1 MKVGVLFS
9 GGKDSALAAILLSP
23 FVQVELVTMFFQIEP
38 RDLHK
43 VARKLGLPHITMNL
57 DAELAA
63 TSVDTMMNDG
73 HPTNG
78 INLVHKTALERVA
91 ERYRAVADGTRRD
104 DRAPLLSTQEARS
117 LEDRLRVDYIRPLL
131 GYGRSAIDALI
142 TESLEVTY
150 GECVS
155 FDYEVELRQLMKDS
169 YGAEAVKRI
178 FPDRHIQ
185 SKVIRR
191 KKYVFTTGI
200 NDY

>member
-9 GGKDSALAAILLSP
+9 GGKDSALAALLLSP

-38 RDLHK
+38 RDADTM
-43 VARKLGLPHITMNL
+43 ARKLGFSCITMNL
-57 DAELAA
+57 DPELAT

-73 HPTNG
+73 CPTNG
-78 INLVHKTALERVA
+78 INLVHKIALERIA

-104 DRAPLLSTQEARS
+104 DRAPLLTAQEARS
-117 LEDRLRVDYIRPLL
+117 LEDRLSVDYIRPLL
-131 GYGRSAIDALI
+131 GYGRSAINALVA
-142 TESLEVTY
+142 ENLEVTY
-150 GECVS
+150 GECIS

-169 YGAEAVKRI
+169 YGQAAVKRV

-191 KKYVFTTGI
+191 KNAFFVRA
-200 NDY
+200 

>member
-9 GGKDSALAAILLSP
+9 GGKDSGLAALLLSP

-38 RDLHK
+38 RDLDTI
-43 VARKLGLPHITMNL
+43 ARKLGFPHIAMRL

-63 TSVDTMMNDG
+63 TSVDIMMNDG
-73 HPTNG
+73 RPTNG

-104 DRAPLLSTQEARS
+104 DRAPLLTAQEARS
-117 LEDRLRVDYIRPLL
+117 FEDRLAVDYIRPLL
-131 GYGRSAIDALI
+131 GYGRSAIDALVA
-142 TESLEVTY
+142 ENLEVTY

-169 YGAEAVKRI
+169 YGQDAVKRI

-191 KKYVFTTGI
+191 KSALS
-200 NDY
+200 